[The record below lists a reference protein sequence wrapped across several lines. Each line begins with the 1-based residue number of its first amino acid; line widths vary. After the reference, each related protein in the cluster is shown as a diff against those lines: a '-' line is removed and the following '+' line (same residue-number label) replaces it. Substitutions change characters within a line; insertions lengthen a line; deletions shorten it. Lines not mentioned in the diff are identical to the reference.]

1 MGEYVA
7 SFGIVQIALKIG
19 DKGLQLAEDALDM
32 AGLGKSKLMEPVKRG
47 IHKIRRDA
55 RVIRRAGAK
64 LAHPTPARTIGE
76 ASLLGA
82 MAELFCVNF
91 FLSVI
96 GLQLVP
102 AYNDASFKQSSSD
115 LIEEDESTDVLL
127 SEEKL
132 ADYNPAED
140 PDFVPDEVPS
150 GSEDG
155 SNDEEETEVEG
166 KKFKPDVP
174 HGQPEVDEV
183 DDDVCIDEF
192 EIKESEDTGTEA
204 RTMK

>member
-1 MGEYVA
+1 MG
-7 SFGIVQIALKIG
+7 
-19 DKGLQLAEDALDM
+19 
-32 AGLGKSKLMEPVKRG
+32 
-47 IHKIRRDA
+47 
-55 RVIRRAGAK
+55 
-64 LAHPTPARTIGE
+64 TIGE

-102 AYNDASFKQSSSD
+102 AYNDASFKESSSD
-115 LIEEDESTDVLL
+115 LLEEDETTDVLL

-155 SNDEEETEVEG
+155 SNDEEEMEG
-166 KKFKPDVP
+166 EERTIEPDVLLGEP
-174 HGQPEVDEV
+174 VVDE
-183 DDDVCIDEF
+183 D
-192 EIKESEDTGTEA
+192 KESETAGRDYEVEESTEQVEESEA
-204 RTMK
+204 ERLGEVVDESLE